1 MFTFGTLILAFA
13 LGMMIGVAVMCLMR
27 VASPDPLDD
36 LTPARFFAQF
46 GGAVAW
52 RGRSTTLNSLQSKY
66 WQYVDSGPDAFPD
79 HYQVQALGVICDV
92 KSLDDDQ
99 KGTK

>member
-46 GGAVAW
+46 GGPVAW
-52 RGRSTTLNSLQSKY
+52 RGRCTNSRRPVY

-99 KGTK
+99 KGSKC